1 MHIGNSETRLP
12 FQDQCLYAIR
22 LYMQLLIAF
31 CLAMVLLNTVPWQVD
46 KMEEVAQG
54 RVWTG
59 NDAASRGLVDAI
71 GGLSR
76 AVAIA
81 KQKANIPQDK
91 QVLSF
96 VKLI

>member
-1 MHIGNSETRLP
+1 
-12 FQDQCLYAIR
+12 
-22 LYMQLLIAF
+22 
-31 CLAMVLLNTVPWQVD
+31 
-46 KMEEVAQG
+46 MEEVAQG

-59 NDAASRGLVDAI
+59 NNAASLGLVDAV

-91 QVLSF
+91 QVTSQYFFPCIIPLIILWVD
-96 VKLI
+96 VKFSK

>member
-1 MHIGNSETRLP
+1 M
-12 FQDQCLYAIR
+12 C
-22 LYMQLLIAF
+22 
-31 CLAMVLLNTVPWQVD
+31 QVN

-71 GGLSR
+71 GGFSQ

-81 KQKANIPQDK
+81 KQKANIPQDR
-91 QVLSF
+91 QVGSVLFLYSYGN
-96 VKLI
+96 K